1 MPRRVERLNEQF
13 RREITDILRGQA
25 KDPRVG
31 LVTITD
37 ARVSPDLS
45 FARVFVSPLA
55 DGSGNAEL
63 LDGLR
68 AATPF
73 VRGELG
79 RRLHIRRVPEL
90 RFELDETLARA
101 RHIEALL
108 GEALANQGREEGD
121 VEASEEDD
129 GS

>member
-25 KDPRVG
+25 KDPRIG
-31 LVTITD
+31 LVTITG
-37 ARVSPDLS
+37 ARVAPDLS
-45 FARVFVSPLA
+45 FARVFVSPPA
-55 DGSGNAEL
+55 DGSGSTEMM
-63 LDGLR
+63 DGLR

-79 RRLHIRRVPEL
+79 RRLRIRRVPEL
-90 RFELDETLARA
+90 RFEFDESLARA

-108 GEALANQGREEGD
+108 GEVLGHRPRDDGEG
-121 VEASEEDD
+121 EPAEDD
-129 GS
+129 DDS